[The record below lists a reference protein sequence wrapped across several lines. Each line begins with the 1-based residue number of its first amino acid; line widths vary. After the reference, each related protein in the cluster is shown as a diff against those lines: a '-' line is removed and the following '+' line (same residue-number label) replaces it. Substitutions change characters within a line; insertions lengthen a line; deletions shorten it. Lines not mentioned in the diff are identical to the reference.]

1 MSMALV
7 VPRQFKSE
15 MEIMVNFF
23 DDNGRRLPGKGLRV
37 FGEKPSFYYQ
47 LSQPE
52 LNYEQ
57 ILDKSKKFNSV
68 PKDVSPDY
76 FKSKAEGMLEC
87 IKINNVYGNLLKGVM
102 VPFIIGRKARS
113 VDFGEDLKTNLLPS
127 LKESFNAEFPEA
139 HFKAVLQSN
148 SELSGNITLSSDSRY
163 EKLIAALDAGPVVGW
178 YFPQSLQEFD
188 IQSQRAQM
196 ASLPKLDG
204 AEVCLS
210 GGIDIC
216 AAVTGVPN
224 LLISDKFYAPIL
236 CMSAY
241 VHHDPR
247 LVLLLKAYG
256 PHMEFWCMTQ
266 MLTIDTTQVSEQWAG
281 GLTVFTL

>member
-1 MSMALV
+1 
-7 VPRQFKSE
+7 
-15 MEIMVNFF
+15 
-23 DDNGRRLPGKGLRV
+23 
-37 FGEKPSFYYQ
+37 
-47 LSQPE
+47 
-52 LNYEQ
+52 
-57 ILDKSKKFNSV
+57 V
-68 PKDVSPDY
+68 PKDVSTDY
-76 FKSKAEGMLEC
+76 FKSKAEGLLER
-87 IKINNVYGNLLKGVM
+87 IKINNIFCNLAKGVM
-102 VPFIIGRKARS
+102 VPFIVGRKARM

-163 EKLIAALDAGPVVGW
+163 EKLISALDAGPVVGW
-178 YFPQSLQEFD
+178 YFPQALQEFD

-196 ASLPKLDG
+196 ASLPKLEG

-216 AAVTGVPN
+216 AAVTGVPD
-224 LLISDKFYAPIL
+224 LLISDEFYAPIL

-241 VHHDPR
+241 IHRDPR

-281 GLTVFTL
+281 GLSVFTL